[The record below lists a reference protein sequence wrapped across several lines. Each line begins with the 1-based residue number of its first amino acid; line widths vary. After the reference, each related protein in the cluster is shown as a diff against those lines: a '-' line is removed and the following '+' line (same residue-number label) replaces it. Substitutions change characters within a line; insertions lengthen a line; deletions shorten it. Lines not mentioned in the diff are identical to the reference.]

1 MKKRQKSIAL
11 YLGLLLTTVALLPV
25 LAMVIS
31 SLTVSNNL
39 LVERNTVSQKSASQ
53 TILEVKESVY
63 ETAENKLNELLALPM
78 FAKKFQVN
86 QMEDSMAL
94 AIAGDA
100 SIADMV
106 FTTDKGEFATVG
118 EAPVNFD
125 TLSRPWYTEAMA
137 SKGTL
142 IRTAPYLDIN
152 TNHYVTTI
160 AKAFQNAAG
169 EWGVISADLSYENV
183 DKVVQNLSVG
193 RTGQIFLVS
202 TEGLIISANDENL
215 IGQSFAELPNFNE
228 ISNSK
233 DRMGEYSDESQN
245 GAYLFFDK
253 GETPSES
260 FVMISMAE
268 NEFNQENRA
277 LFLSALAI
285 LVVILIFII
294 LINYVVIALVRQI
307 LQVLGG
313 RLEDIGHGKLQMIPR
328 LTAKDTGRFTVR
340 SWGQRFVY
348 ADENGNEVNRLIA
361 LYNQMIADIGSVITR
376 VMSESVHVATMADS
390 LLELSDQTKLATE
403 EITKTITGIADIT
416 SLEAQETEASVN
428 QVQQLSTIINQLMDN
443 VSTMNN
449 QSQESLQMN
458 QESMQFMEE
467 VDSNWQQELTQMNDL
482 VVNMN
487 GMNTSIQD
495 IGKIIQV
502 INDISYQTNLLA
514 LNASIEAA
522 RAGEFG
528 KGFAVVATEIRQLAE
543 QSKNSTLEIESIV
556 SMIQNQSTEM
566 VAKTTLS
573 LEGGEKQSELIQD
586 AITASN
592 NVLQQNTAFINGI
605 EDIQLAT
612 TEIVTIQ
619 GTVRENL
626 ESISA
631 STEENA
637 AGTEEVSANSE
648 EVLATMEEFTGH
660 VRELHHLADGLKQL
674 VAHFDVENTL

>member
-1 MKKRQKSIAL
+1 MKKRQKSIAI
-11 YLGLLLTTVALLPV
+11 YLGLLLTMVALLPV

-39 LVERNTVSQKSASQ
+39 LVERNKVSQKSASQ

-63 ETAENKLNELLALPM
+63 ETAENKLNELLALPL
-78 FAKKFQVN
+78 FAEKFQID
-86 QMEDSMAL
+86 QMENSMAL
-94 AIAGDA
+94 AIAGDS
-100 SIADMV
+100 SIADII
-106 FTTDKGEFATVG
+106 FTTDKGAFATVG
-118 EAPVNFD
+118 DAPVDFD
-125 TLSRPWYTEAMA
+125 PTSRPWYTEAMA

-142 IRTAPYLDIN
+142 IRTSPYLDIN
-152 TNHYVTTI
+152 TNQYVTTI

-183 DKVVQNLSVG
+183 DDVVQNLSVG

-202 TEGLIISANDENL
+202 NEGLIISANDESL
-215 IGQSFAELPNFNE
+215 IGESFAELPNFSDM
-228 ISNSK
+228 SNSK
-233 DRMGEYSDESQN
+233 ERMGEYSDQSQN

-253 GETPSES
+253 GEIPTES

-268 NEFNQENRA
+268 SEFAQENRA

-285 LVVILIFII
+285 LVIILIFIV
-294 LINYVVIALVRQI
+294 LINYIVIALVRQI

-313 RLEDIGHGKLQMIPR
+313 RLEDIGHGNLRMISR
-328 LTAKDTGRFTVR
+328 LTAEDTGRFTVR
-340 SWGQRFVY
+340 SWAQRFVY
-348 ADENGNEVNRLIA
+348 ADENGNEIHRLIA

-376 VMSESVHVATMADS
+376 VMTESVHVATMADS
-390 LLELSDQTKLATE
+390 LLELSDQTKSATE
-403 EITKTITGIADIT
+403 EITETITGIADVT
-416 SLEAQETEASVN
+416 SAEAQETEASVY
-428 QVQQLSTIINQLMDN
+428 QVQQLSTIINQLMNN
-443 VSTMNN
+443 VSVMNS

-467 VDSNWQQELTQMNDL
+467 VDNNWQQELAQMNGL

-543 QSKNSTLEIESIV
+543 QSKKSTLEIESIV

-592 NVLQQNTAFINGI
+592 NVLQRNTTFINSI
-605 EDIQLAT
+605 EDIQSAT

-619 GTVRENL
+619 DTVRENL

-637 AGTEEVSANSE
+637 AGTQEVSANSE

-660 VRELHHLADGLKQL
+660 VRELHELADGLKKL
-674 VAHFDVENTL
+674 VAHFNVSNNP

>member
-285 LVVILIFII
+285 LVVILIFIV

-340 SWGQRFVY
+340 SWAQRFVY

-403 EITKTITGIADIT
+403 EITETITGIADIT

-467 VDSNWQQELTQMNDL
+467 VDNNWQQELAQMNGL

>member
-1 MKKRQKSIAL
+1 MKKRQKSIAI
-11 YLGLLLTTVALLPV
+11 YLRLLLTMVALLPV
-25 LAMVIS
+25 LDMVIS

-39 LVERNTVSQKSASQ
+39 LVERNKVSQQSASQ

-63 ETAENKLNELLALPM
+63 ETAENKLNELLALPI
-78 FAKKFQVN
+78 FAEKFQVD
-86 QMEDSMAL
+86 QMENSMAL
-94 AIAGDA
+94 AIAGDS
-100 SIADMV
+100 SIADII
-106 FTTDKGEFATVG
+106 FTTDKGAFATVG
-118 EAPVNFD
+118 DAPVDFD
-125 TLSRPWYTEAMA
+125 PTLRPWYTEAMA

-142 IRTAPYLDIN
+142 IRTSPYLDIN
-152 TNHYVTTI
+152 TNQYVTTI

-183 DKVVQNLSVG
+183 DNVVQNLSVG

-202 TEGLIISANDENL
+202 NEGLIISANDETL
-215 IGQSFAELPNFNE
+215 IGESFAELPNFSDM
-228 ISNSK
+228 SNSK
-233 DRMGEYSDESQN
+233 ERMGEYSDKSQN

-253 GETPSES
+253 GEIPTES

-268 NEFNQENRA
+268 SEFAQENRA
-277 LFLSALAI
+277 LFLSALVI
-285 LVVILIFII
+285 LVIILIFIV
-294 LINYVVIALVRQI
+294 LINYIVIALVRQI

-313 RLEDIGHGKLQMIPR
+313 RLEDIGHGNLRMISR
-328 LTAKDTGRFTVR
+328 LTAEDTGRFTVR
-340 SWGQRFVY
+340 SWAQRFVY
-348 ADENGNEVNRLIA
+348 ADENGNEIHRLIA

-376 VMSESVHVATMADS
+376 VMTESVHVATMADS
-390 LLELSDQTKLATE
+390 LLELSDQTKSATE
-403 EITKTITGIADIT
+403 EITETITGIADVT
-416 SLEAQETEASVN
+416 SAEAQETEASVY

-443 VSTMNN
+443 VSIMNN

-467 VDSNWQQELTQMNDL
+467 VDKLAQMNGL

-543 QSKNSTLEIESIV
+543 QSKKSTLEIESIV

-592 NVLQQNTAFINGI
+592 NVLQRNTAFINGI
-605 EDIQLAT
+605 EDIQSAT

-619 GTVRENL
+619 DTVRENL

-637 AGTEEVSANSE
+637 AGTQEVSANSE

-660 VRELHHLADGLKQL
+660 VRELHELADGFKQL
-674 VAHFDVENTL
+674 VAHFNVSNNP